1 MLSPTVS
8 CIVSDLEYKCR
19 QLLELADDLKA
30 KAGKKHDKANALIAE
45 RDAHNAEADRAER
58 VAAKVQALLD

>member
-1 MLSPTVS
+1 MLNPTVS
-8 CIVSDLEYKCR
+8 SIVSDLEYKCQ
-19 QLLELADDLKA
+19 QLLTLADDLKA